1 MTRPALRPLTAAT
14 AALVA
19 GAAGA
24 VPATAAG
31 IPSAPLRVAYSR
43 TSQLHPVLMSP
54 VAMPAQVGAIA
65 AHGPGATQAG
75 LAAGNVAVAG
85 DGSSAPAPRGVD
97 RAGGSPA
104 VRVVRARG
112 PPA

>member
-31 IPSAPLRVAYSR
+31 IPSAPPRAAHSR
-43 TSQLHPVLMSP
+43 APHPHPVLIPP
-54 VAMPAQVGAIA
+54 VVMPAQVGAIA
-65 AHGPGATQAG
+65 ARGPGAGQAG
-75 LAAGNVAVAG
+75 LAAGSVAVAG
-85 DGSSAPAPRGVD
+85 GGSWRAERGVD
-97 RAGGSPA
+97 RPVARPA
-104 VRVVRARG
+104 VGVVRVRG

>member
-31 IPSAPLRVAYSR
+31 IPSAPLRVVHSTAPL
-43 TSQLHPVLMSP
+43 LHPVLISP
-54 VAMPAQVGAIA
+54 ATMPAQVGATA
-65 AHGPGATQAG
+65 TRGPGAGQAG

-85 DGSSAPAPRGVD
+85 DGSSAPAQSGVD
-97 RAGGSPA
+97 RAAGRPRVG
-104 VRVVRARG
+104 VVRARG

>member
-31 IPSAPLRVAYSR
+31 IPSAPLRVAHSR
-43 TSQLHPVLMSP
+43 APHPVLIPP
-54 VAMPAQVGAIA
+54 VVMPAQVGATA
-65 AHGPGATQAG
+65 ARGPGAGQAG
-75 LAAGNVAVAG
+75 LATGSVAVAG
-85 DGSSAPAPRGVD
+85 GGRWRVERGVD
-97 RAGGSPA
+97 RAAARPWVGV
-104 VRVVRARG
+104 VRVRG